1 MAHRL
6 LGIAHDIHMGI
17 SARRISCNAW
27 LRSHMPVQ
35 EVTFDP
41 ELVFWLSG
49 GIPSD
54 IDTCRI
60 IQQSCVGN
68 NTQYGSVADCLSYMQ
83 KLPSQSCAESSFQGE
98 CKQCKWLHHVMA
110 TYKPD
115 VHCIH
120 VGPVGGPDIYGDYL
134 CNTTACIE
142 PYEQLGILY

>member
-1 MAHRL
+1 MAHGL
-6 LGIAHDIHMGI
+6 LGIAHDHDMGI
-17 SARRISCNAW
+17 HVGISCTDR
-27 LRSHMPVQ
+27 LHMPVQ

-41 ELVFWLSG
+41 EFVFWLSA

-134 CNTTACIE
+134 CNTTACVE
-142 PYEQLGILY
+142 PYEQLGVLY